1 MVEKKVLIFDMYE
14 TLVINT
20 TELWTPTFNSIVNE
34 LGLHVSGKSLWD
46 LWKPLEVTFRE
57 ERYGPDYPFKSY
69 RQAWTECFEKVFN
82 DMEDVKEGAS
92 DYAAEMCVEGWSTRD
107 AYPESKKV
115 LDVLKEHGFL
125 IVLLSNA
132 DIDSIENLIK
142 LHKFDFDF
150 VACSEKI
157 QSYKP
162 EETAYNYVLQNMGI
176 SPESCLYI
184 GDSQHDDVFGSNRVG
199 MDSAW
204 VNRYN
209 NPLDPDLP
217 KPQYILK
224 NLEDLIQILL

>member
-162 EETAYNYVLQNMGI
+162 EETAYNYVLQNMETSQNVLALWDIFSILKGYKTRLV
-176 SPESCLYI
+176 LYTY
-184 GDSQHDDVFGSNRVG
+184 DSFLFDFDEEEVSVLDKIRDVFKK
-199 MDSAW
+199 
-204 VNRYN
+204 YN
-209 NPLDPDLP
+209 LN
-217 KPQYILK
+217 IF
-224 NLEDLIQILL
+224 